1 MRPSKFVVVALFA
14 GLSLGTA
21 RLWAENLPDLRPAM
35 IGSGPGSLVN
45 LIDGQALFQKGQR
58 DAWVMFECVVLADG
72 VAFGSDFFTASP
84 NSNLL
89 QSEIRKR
96 VRQTR
101 FVPAVYNHKRTTAWF
116 AGTVVF
122 AVTNGKPHVRIYA
135 NQDLDVIKSG
145 VDFVAPQIID
155 VPDHYYL
162 NFPKTPTGTV
172 RDDAA
177 GVVKVRHSVDA
188 NGKTTNVELISE
200 PAGSQAGEYLKK
212 ALPMVD
218 FTPGYRNGK
227 PAATT
232 YTFTWW
238 FGRVVG
244 R

>member
-1 MRPSKFVVVALFA
+1 MTSSRIATALILA
-14 GLSLGTA
+14 LLGATAPKVPAESL
-21 RLWAENLPDLRPAM
+21 PQIRPALV
-35 IGSGPGSLVN
+35 GAGPGSLVN
-45 LIDGQALFQKGQR
+45 LLDAQALFQKGQR
-58 DAWVMFECVVLADG
+58 DAWVMFDCFVSADG
-72 VAFGSDFFTASP
+72 VAFPSDFFTASA

-89 QSEIRKR
+89 QNEVRKR

-101 FVPAVYNHKRTTAWF
+101 FVPAVYNHKRTSAWF

-122 AVTNGKPHVRIYA
+122 AVANGTPHLRMYA
-135 NQDLDVIKSG
+135 NQDLDIIKSG
-145 VDFVAPQIID
+145 ADFVAPQIID
-155 VPDHYYL
+155 VPTHYYL

-188 NGKTTNVELISE
+188 NGKTTNVEVISE
-200 PAGSQAGEYLKK
+200 PVGSQAGEYLKK
-212 ALPMVD
+212 ALPLVD
-218 FTPGYRNGK
+218 LTPGYRNGR

-238 FGRVVG
+238 YGRVVG

>member
-1 MRPSKFVVVALFA
+1 MSSTRLACFIVAA
-14 GLSLGTA
+14 IANCAAANVS
-21 RLWAENLPDLRPAM
+21 AENLPQMRPAM

-45 LIDGQALFQKGQR
+45 LIDTQALFQKGQR
-58 DAWVMFECVVLADG
+58 DAWVMFDCFVAADG

-89 QSEIRKR
+89 QNEIRKR

-101 FVPAVYNHKRTTAWF
+101 FIPAVYNHKRTSAWF

-122 AVTNGKPHVRIYA
+122 AVANGKPHVRIYA

-155 VPDHYYL
+155 VPNNYYL
-162 NFPKTPTGTV
+162 NFPKSPTGTV

-188 NGKTTNVELISE
+188 NGKTTNVEMISE
-200 PAGSQAGEYLKK
+200 PPGSQAGEYLKK

>member
-1 MRPSKFVVVALFA
+1 MGPSRFIVVAAFA
-14 GLSLGTA
+14 SFSLWPA
-21 RLWAENLPDLRPAM
+21 RLPAEDLPAIRPAL
-35 IGSGPGSLVN
+35 IGAGPGSLVN
-45 LIDGQALFQKGQR
+45 LIDAQALFQKGQR
-58 DAWVMFECVVLADG
+58 DAWVMFECAVLPDG
-72 VAFGSDFFTASP
+72 IAFGSDFFTASP

-89 QSEIRKR
+89 QNEIRKR

-101 FVPAVYNHKRTTAWF
+101 FIPAVYDHKRTSAWF

-122 AVTNGKPHVRIYA
+122 AVANGKPHLRIYA
-135 NQDLDVIKSG
+135 NQELDVIKSG

-155 VPDHYYL
+155 VPTHYYL

-188 NGKTTNVELISE
+188 NGKTTNVQVISE
-200 PAGSQAGEYLKK
+200 PPGTQAGEYLKK

-218 FTPGYRNGK
+218 LTPGYRNGK

-238 FGRVVG
+238 YGRVVG